1 MTFLKTAVVSAV
13 MGAFAFL
20 TFTGLDGSLGHD
32 LVWTRLLQVFGSVVV
47 GLAVF
52 FLGCKLLC
60 VRELDQA
67 LSAMKL
73 RPSEV
78 K

>member
-1 MTFLKTAVVSAV
+1 MTFGKTVVVSAV

-20 TFTGLDGSLGHD
+20 TFRGFDSFLGHD
-32 LVWTRLLQVFGSVVV
+32 VVWARLLQVGSSVFV

-52 FLGCKLLC
+52 FFGCKLLR

-67 LSAMKL
+67 LAAFK
-73 RPSEV
+73 
-78 K
+78 